1 MSEPERLTHT
11 PLRGPLAR
19 LERSR
24 EELAKGWLMHLIE
37 RASLEEISAMPTE
50 RIAAELP
57 ALISDLLRAVA
68 AGDDPFAAGGEAEER
83 VAVLAELR
91 KGRDPSAA
99 DITRDVAAIQS
110 VVLVALGEDA
120 GELGGPAFASL
131 ATSVTEAVANLQ
143 AAAIDTL
150 VDRRARELE
159 TQANADPLTGLA
171 NLRQLQ
177 SQLRHALGLVKRYD
191 EPFALLVLD
200 VDGLKRVNQGGGH
213 QAGDRVLVQVG
224 LALRRTI
231 RAVDTPAR
239 IGGDEFCVLAPNQT
253 AEGARPLAERL
264 AEAVAAETGAADGD
278 RGVGVSVGVVS
289 SPEHGDELEVLLDR
303 ADQAMY
309 RAKAAGEPVA
319 LAQADAATAT
329 RSGHTSGR

>member
-1 MSEPERLTHT
+1 VSEPERLTHT

-24 EELAKGWLMHLIE
+24 EELAKSWLMRLIE
-37 RASLEEISAMPTE
+37 RASLDEISALPTE

-57 ALISDLLRAVA
+57 ALISDLLRAAA
-68 AGDDPFAAGGEAEER
+68 AGEDPFAPGGEAEER

-91 KGRDPSAA
+91 KGGDPSAA
-99 DITRDVAAIQS
+99 DLARDVAAIQS
-110 VVLVALGEDA
+110 VVLASLGQDA
-120 GELGGPAFASL
+120 GELGGAAFASL
-131 ATSVTEAVANLQ
+131 AASVTEAVARLQ
-143 AAAIDTL
+143 AAAVETL

-159 TQANADPLTGLA
+159 SQASTDPLTGLP

-177 SQLRHALGLVKRYD
+177 AQLRHRLALVKRYD

-200 VDGLKRVNQGGGH
+200 VDGLKRVNQGRGH

-231 RAVDTPAR
+231 RAVDLPAR
-239 IGGDEFCVLAPNQT
+239 LGGDEFCVLAPNQT
-253 AEGARPLAERL
+253 ADTARPLAERL
-264 AEAVAAETGAADGD
+264 AEAVAVETGAAEGD
-278 RGVGVSVGVVS
+278 RGMGVAVGVVS
-289 SPEHGDELEVLLDR
+289 SPEHGDEAEVLLDR

-309 RAKAAGEPVA
+309 SAKAAGEPVA
-319 LAQADAATAT
+319 LAQREVAGAT